1 MVNPGMDGYTKT
13 VNQRKILR
21 KTQQHAEIQLK

>member
-21 KTQQHAEIQLK
+21 KTQHAEIQLK